1 MRFLLWKKEWL
12 YDKLIIE
19 YGCDIMFGK
28 ILKIDNNEIT
38 IENTSGKA
46 LSSIMNCHLV
56 FVDSDRL
63 VVGELIYID
72 KEIARVLLVG
82 EIKNNT
88 FISGT
93 IQKPSG
99 TSDIRIISAKELELI
114 IGKNNIDKN
123 RLLLGK
129 SAIYKN
135 FNVSVA
141 LNDFFANHSAIIGNT
156 GSGKSCGV
164 ARILQNL
171 FNSDYKPIN
180 SHIVL
185 FDAYGEYK
193 KTFLNMNGSGLK
205 SVCLTTKVTESFEH
219 LLTLPA
225 YFLDADDLAILLGA
239 TTADQ
244 IPVLSKT
251 LKLVRIFMS
260 NDPRMKEYK
269 NDIIASCL
277 LDILTSGRRSS
288 QMRDQIIAVLSHYNT
303 DTLNLDSIIHQP
315 GYDRTLRQCLLIDEQ
330 GKINAIL
337 EVTKFLQQFNKVD
350 LDTIIFEENLAYSL
364 NDLYYAL
371 EFALI
376 SEGTLNNDISYKQ
389 NNILKNRLQNIINGN
404 ERAIFDVKNY
414 IGKEEFV
421 LNMFNNT
428 QLINIDLSYLDD
440 RFAKI
445 ITKLYSKLL
454 FNYTTNL
461 QNRGTFSVNIILE
474 EAHRYVQ
481 NDSDIDIIG
490 YNIFDRITKEGRKY
504 GTLLT
509 FITQRPSELSTT
521 ALSQCSNFIVFK
533 LFYPRDLEIV
543 RNMSVNVAE
552 STIEQIKS
560 LNPGTAFCFGSGF
573 KMPILINFELPNPMP
588 ESTSLKI
595 NKIWYGEDN
604 A

>member
-1 MRFLLWKKEWL
+1 
-12 YDKLIIE
+12 
-19 YGCDIMFGK
+19 MFGK
-28 ILKIDNNEIT
+28 ILEIDNNEIT

-56 FVDSDRL
+56 FEDIDRL

-72 KEIARVLLVG
+72 KEIAKVLLVG

-99 TSDIRIISAKELELI
+99 TSNIRIISAFELELI
-114 IGKNNIDKN
+114 IGKNTIDKN
-123 RLLLGK
+123 RLLLGR

-171 FNSDYKPIN
+171 FNSPNKPIN
-180 SHIVL
+180 SHIIL

-193 KTFLNMNGSGLK
+193 KTFLNIHESGLN

-404 ERAIFDVKNY
+404 ERAIFDVGNY
-414 IGKEEFV
+414 ISKNDFI

-440 RFAKI
+440 RFAKV

-595 NKIWYGEDN
+595 NKIWYGEDD

>member
-1 MRFLLWKKEWL
+1 
-12 YDKLIIE
+12 
-19 YGCDIMFGK
+19 MFGK

-38 IENTSGKA
+38 IENISKKA

-56 FVDSDRL
+56 FVDPDRL

-82 EIKNNT
+82 EIKNHE

-99 TSDIRIISAKELELI
+99 TSNIRIINSQELELI
-114 IGKNNIDKN
+114 IGKNEVDQN

-135 FNVSVA
+135 YNVSVA
-141 LNDFFANHSAIIGNT
+141 LNDFFANHSSIIGNT

-171 FNSDYKPIN
+171 FFNQYKPVN
-180 SHIVL
+180 SHFIL
-185 FDAYGEYK
+185 FDAYGEYR
-193 KTFLNMNGSGLK
+193 KTFLHMNEIGLK
-205 SVCLTTKVTESFEH
+205 NTCLTTNITDTFESM
-219 LLTLPA
+219 LTFPA

-251 LKLVRIFMS
+251 LKLVRIFLS
-260 NDPRMKEYK
+260 DDPKMKEYK

-303 DTLNLDSIIHQP
+303 ETLNLDSIIHQP

-414 IGKEEFV
+414 ISKEEFV

-461 QNRGTFSVNIILE
+461 RNRGTFSVNIILE

-560 LNPGTAFCFGSGF
+560 LNPGTAFCFGNGF
-573 KMPILINFELPNPMP
+573 KMPILINFSLPSPMP

-595 NKIWYGEDN
+595 NKIWYGDDN